1 MKSLCLLRFLS
12 HYIVLLHLI
21 LIDIISLSVV
31 TNRWLLA
38 PLALKRFTSNCLKSL
53 ILQSSNLLI
62 TIFQS
67 VSLV

>member
-21 LIDIISLSVV
+21 LDIIGLSVV